1 MMVPLSPGIS
11 LGPNLACFISANSI
25 LSNLSD
31 CLSNLSKTIATN
43 EKRLWLGIVHLMED
57 LLWGKY
63 QYDS

>member
-11 LGPNLACFISANSI
+11 LGPNLAFFVRANNI

-31 CLSNLSKTIATN
+31 FSATNAVN
-43 EKRLWLGIVHLMED
+43 EKRLWIRTVHLMED

-63 QYDS
+63 QHDS